1 MSNTPAVDLLDK
13 ISMYGKKKKGA
24 MRKPE
29 RPMSSERPMTKE
41 AVLGALLRGGMRGAR
56 GGLGAARGA
65 ARGGLAAGAA
75 GAGLLGLN
83 RITRAGDRLAA
94 SEAAANMSL
103 ANAGGASQPLTALEQ
118 AGNYLQGIGAR
129 GTEMAGQYAPM
140 VPGAES
146 IGGILSGQGNQLVS
160 SLRSLEG
167 AGAQGLA
174 GALEQA
180 GGYLNPALIGA
191 GAVGGAA
198 LGLGRGLLRRGGR
211 AMSPGRAAALRAA
224 GYGMAARP
232 PMDPRMLALAGAG
245 GGAMLAGP
253 DNRMMGA
260 MMGAGMGALGPRLA
274 MSRAARRF

>member
-29 RPMSSERPMTKE
+29 VPMSSERPMTKE

-75 GAGLLGLN
+75 GAGLLGLS
-83 RITRAGDRLAA
+83 RAGSSLAA
-94 SEAAANMSL
+94 REARAGMSL
-103 ANAGGASQPLTALEQ
+103 PRSSVGGSSEPLTAFEE
-118 AGNYLQGIGAR
+118 ATNYLQGIGAR
-129 GTEMAGQYAPM
+129 GTEMAGSYAPM

-146 IGGILSGQGNQLVS
+146 IGGILSGQGNQLVR
-160 SLRSLEG
+160 SLRGLDG
-167 AGAQGLA
+167 AGAEGLA
-174 GALEQA
+174 RALEQA

-198 LGLGRGLLRRGGR
+198 LGLGRGLLSRGGR
-211 AMSPGRAAALRAA
+211 AMSPGRAAAMRAA

>member
-29 RPMSSERPMTKE
+29 RPMTSERPMTKE

-75 GAGLLGLN
+75 GAGFLGLRN
-83 RITRAGDRLAA
+83 IPRTS
-94 SEAAANMSL
+94 SEIAQSL
-103 ANAGGASQPLTALEQ
+103 APMSQARELTALEQ

-129 GTEMAGQYAPM
+129 GTEMAGIYPRM

-146 IGGILSGQGNQLVS
+146 IGGILSGQGKQLVK
-160 SLRSLEG
+160 SLGSLEG
-167 AGAQGLA
+167 AGASGLA
-174 GALEQA
+174 NALSQA
-180 GGYLNPALIGA
+180 GQYLNPALIGA

-198 LGLGRGLLRRGGR
+198 LGLGRGLLSRGGR

-274 MSRAARRF
+274 MSRAVRGV